1 MKYALIAL
9 TPFILLA
16 SCGKGDVDMKNASVA
31 DVAKTMEDQ
40 QKLNPGAWSTTVE
53 IVDVKLGGLTP
64 KDAQMAETISR
75 AMKGQKKT
83 TETCLTPEQ
92 SKKSVTEMFAGRNA
106 DNCTYESFKMSD
118 GNMDAVMSCA
128 PPGGQG
134 KMTLSMKGRYG
145 ADSYDMAVQMDGSG
159 MPGSPPG
166 ASMTM
171 VGKNSGKRTGDCK
184 KS

>member
-1 MKYALIAL
+1 MKYAKVALIPL
-9 TPFILLA
+9 VLLA

-31 DVAKTMEDQ
+31 EVAKTMEDQ
-40 QKLNPGAWSTTVE
+40 QKLDPGAWSTTVE
-53 IVDVKLGGLTP
+53 IIDVKLSGLDP
-64 KDAQMAETISR
+64 KDAPMAEAMSR

-83 TETCLTPEQ
+83 IETCLTPEQ

-106 DNCTYESFKMSD
+106 DHCSYESFKMSD
-118 GNMDAVMSCA
+118 GNMDAVMTCA
-128 PPGGQG
+128 PPGTQG

-145 ADSYDMAVQMDGSG
+145 ADSYDMAVQMVGSG

-166 ASMTM
+166 AGMTM

-184 KS
+184 KG